1 MSSDIPQ
8 AVHGTEFRTP
18 LRTLTMAVDCEH
30 KTKMLHEGRRGEF
43 VIYSDEP
50 PSMGGEDNHPV
61 PLAYVAWG
69 VGF

>member
-1 MSSDIPQ
+1 MPSDIPQ
-8 AVHGTEFRTP
+8 AVHGTEFP
-18 LRTLTMAVDCEH
+18 KPMRTLTMAVDCEH
-30 KTKMLHEGRRGEF
+30 KEKMLHEGRRGEF

-50 PSMGGEDNHPV
+50 PSMGGEDSYPV

>member
-1 MSSDIPQ
+1 MPSDIPQ
-8 AVHGTEFRTP
+8 AVHGTEFQKP
-18 LRTLTMAVDCEH
+18 VHTLTMAVDCEH
-30 KTKMLHEGRRGEF
+30 KERMRHEGRKGEF

-50 PSMGGEDNHPV
+50 PGMGGEDSYPV

>member
-1 MSSDIPQ
+1 MPSDIPQ
-8 AVHGTEFRTP
+8 AVHGTEFQKTRH
-18 LRTLTMAVDCEH
+18 TLTMAVDCEH
-30 KTKMLHEGRRGEF
+30 KEKMLHEGRRGEF

-50 PSMGGEDNHPV
+50 PGMGGDDNHPV